1 MSMFWIIVLV
11 MVGLSIL
18 VNVLAWIMESVYKSK
33 MNNLVDK
40 EK

>member
-1 MSMFWIIVLV
+1 MNIFWIICLV

-18 VNVLAWIMESVYKSK
+18 VNILAWIMEKVYKNK